1 MNKILALILVLLLTF
16 STMVGCKT
24 KKTNVDEL
32 RYDPTTVNTSMTGRV
47 EVWWGP
53 MDYMKQ
59 PLEDAIVAFNKKFPN
74 VEIIGYTIDSLIDER
89 TIDEKSAKEM
99 FDFIDSKGIFVEV
112 CLCGNEEKISE
123 LRRQRNVL

>member
-1 MNKILALILVLLLTF
+1 
-16 STMVGCKT
+16 MVGCKP

-32 RYDPTTVNTSMTGRV
+32 RYDPTTVDTSMTGRV

-74 VEIIGYTIDSLIDER
+74 IEVVPKYQLHSDYYETLNLAYMNNTAPDVIRIDH
-89 TIDEKSAKEM
+89 
-99 FDFIDSKGIFVEV
+99 V
-112 CLCGNEEKISE
+112 
-123 LRRQRNVL
+123 